1 MSASYN
7 KLTLV
12 GNITADPVLK
22 STKQGT
28 STCTFTIA
36 TDRRRREPDGSV
48 KTDFFDVRIW
58 RETAENFCRYMKKGS
73 KVLAAGELHKYEYTK
88 KDGTKGNGVI
98 VEADEI
104 RYLSSRDQ
112 TSAAPSTTPPT
123 PSAPSSYTPVETD
136 DLPF

>member
-12 GNITADPVLK
+12 GNLTADPILK
-22 STKQGT
+22 ATKQGT
-28 STCTFTIA
+28 SVCTFTIA
-36 TDRRRREPDGSV
+36 VDRRRREQDGSV
-48 KTDFFDVRIW
+48 KTDFFDVRVW

-73 KVLAAGELHKYEYTK
+73 KILAAGEMHKYDYTK
-88 KDGTKGNGVI
+88 KDGTKGSGVI
-98 VEADEI
+98 MEADEI

-112 TSAAPSTTPPT
+112 NTAAAAPTPAV
-123 PSAPSSYTPVETD
+123 PSADYTPVEPD